1 MLSDSE
7 GEEEESLPS
16 SASEPD
22 EASDSEDDFSPEK
35 KPKAAAPTKK
45 HVPSSCNLLCSFESE
60 DTCWCPVCLIV
71 DTHN

>member
-16 SASEPD
+16 SASESD

-35 KPKAAAPTKK
+35 KPKAAAPAKR
-45 HVPSSCNLLCSFESE
+45 HVPSSCYLLCSLRQRRSLLVP
-60 DTCWCPVCLIV
+60 CVPRC
-71 DTHN
+71 